1 MQISRHFLNFDSD
14 IIPGKVLVIFGPR
27 QAGKTTLVK
36 DFLKRTNFKFKL
48 DSGDNSRTRNLLMS
62 QDFEVLKNYI
72 ESYELLVIDEAQRI
86 PEIGQILKIFVDEHP
101 NLRIIVTGSSS
112 FELAGQ
118 VGEPLTG
125 RKRTMTLF
133 PVSILELSSHF
144 NKFELKEKLEE
155 FLIYGMYPA
164 VISNPIVSEKKR
176 ILDEIVSSYLFKDIL
191 ELDKIKNSRALEDLL
206 QLLAYQIGSEVSHS
220 ELATQLK
227 IDAKTVGRYLD
238 LLEKSFVIKPL
249 KGFSRNLRKEI
260 TKKNKYY
267 FMDIGVRNSMI
278 RNLNPLQYRNDIGQ
292 LFENF
297 FFIERLK
304 TRSYKEIYA
313 NNYFWRT
320 WDKKEIDFLEERDG
334 ELFGFECKWNPDKK
348 MKAPK
353 EWVENYPD
361 SEFQIINRSNF
372 IDWLLP
378 A

>member
-1 MQISRHFLNFDSD
+1 M
-14 IIPGKVLVIFGPR
+14 VIFGPR

-36 DFLKRTNFKFKL
+36 DFLKHTNYKFKL

-62 QDFEVLKNYI
+62 QDFETLKNYI

-86 PEIGQILKIFVDEHP
+86 PDIGQILKIFVDEHP

-144 NKFELKEKLEE
+144 NKFELKEKLEV
-155 FLIYGMYPA
+155 LIYGMYPA
-164 VISNPIVSEKKR
+164 VISNPIVTEKKR

-267 FMDIGVRNSMI
+267 YMDIGDRNSMI
-278 RNLNPLQYRNDIGQ
+278 RNLNPLQYRNDVGQ

-297 FFIERLK
+297 FFIERVK

-334 ELFGFECKWNPDKK
+334 KLFGFECIWNPDKK

-353 EWVENYPD
+353 EWMENYPD

-372 IDWLLP
+372 IDWLIP